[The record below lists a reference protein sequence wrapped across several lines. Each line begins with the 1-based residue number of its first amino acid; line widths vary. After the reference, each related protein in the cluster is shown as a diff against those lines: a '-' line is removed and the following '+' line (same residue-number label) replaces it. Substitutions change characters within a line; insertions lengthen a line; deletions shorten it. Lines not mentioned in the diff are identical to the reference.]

1 MERETKTIEIENH
14 KFVVKTYA
22 TAKET
27 NAIQSAYFKGSK
39 VELVGDQPKI
49 SEFNP
54 TVQYEVKLALVGQIV
69 VEMDGSKDNIVNRCE
84 ELKDEVFQE
93 LTTQIDTLI
102 TKKN

>member
-1 MERETKTIEIENH
+1 MERETKTIEIGNH

-39 VELVGDQPKI
+39 VEILGEQPKI

-54 TVQYEVKLALVGQIV
+54 NVQYEVKLALIGQIV
-69 VEMDGSKDNIVNRCE
+69 VEMDGSKDNIVTRCE
-84 ELKDEVFQE
+84 DLQDEIFQE
-93 LTTQIDTLI
+93 LANQIDTLVA
-102 TKKN
+102 KKN

>member
-27 NAIQSAYFKGSK
+27 NAIQSTYFKGTK
-39 VELVGDQPKI
+39 VELVNEKPKI

-54 TVQYEVKLALVGQIV
+54 TVQYQVKLALIEQIV
-69 VEMDGSKDNIVNRCE
+69 VDMDGSKENIVTRCE
-84 ELKDEVFQE
+84 ELKNEVFQE
-93 LTTQIDTLI
+93 LTAQLDELI
-102 TKKN
+102 AKKN

>member
-54 TVQYEVKLALVGQIV
+54 TVQYEVKLALIGQIV

>member
-1 MERETKTIEIENH
+1 MERETKTIEIGNH

-39 VELVGDQPKI
+39 VEIVGEQPKI

-54 TVQYEVKLALVGQIV
+54 TVQYDVKLALIGQIV

-84 ELKDEVFQE
+84 ELKDEIFQE

>member
-39 VELVGDQPKI
+39 VEIVGEQPKI

-54 TVQYEVKLALVGQIV
+54 TVQYDVKLALIGQIV

-93 LTTQIDTLI
+93 LTNQIDTLI

>member
-1 MERETKTIEIENH
+1 MERETKIIEIEGH
-14 KFVVKTYA
+14 KFTVKTYA

-54 TVQYEVKLALVGQIV
+54 TVQYEVKLALIGQIV
-69 VEMDGSKDNIVNRCE
+69 VDIDGVKENIVAKCE
-84 ELKDEVFQE
+84 DLPDSIFQE
-93 LTTQIDTLI
+93 LTTQIDKLI
-102 TKKN
+102 AKKN